1 MTVDD
6 KLIAF
11 ANRLADASGA
21 VIRPYFRQ
29 RIEVVH
35 KPGRAPF
42 DPVTEADKGG
52 ERAIRAIIDR
62 ERPEDG
68 ILGEEY
74 GEKPGSNNLRW
85 ILDPVDGTRAFI
97 TARHEW
103 GSLIALEDHE
113 VPVLGILDQP
123 VLGERFIG
131 VNGRSFLVEG
141 DKRTP
146 LKVRECAQLK
156 DAILCATDPS
166 QYFSEEQ
173 QAGFARVKAQV
184 RMTRY
189 CGDCYLF
196 AALSLGFVDI
206 IIEANFNRWDVAALI
221 PLVEG
226 AGGIITSWDG
236 GDCRDGKTIL
246 ACGDKR
252 VHEEAIKLL
261 KNGD

>member
-1 MTVDD
+1 MTVDE

-11 ANRLADASGA
+11 ASRLADASGA

-52 ERAIRAIIDR
+52 ERAIRAIIQR
-62 ERPEDG
+62 ERPDDG

-74 GEKPGSNNLRW
+74 GETPGKNGLRW
-85 ILDPVDGTRAFI
+85 VLDPVDGTRAFI
-97 TARHEW
+97 TGRHEW
-103 GSLIALEDHE
+103 GSLIALEDNE
-113 VPVLGILDQP
+113 IPVLGILDQP

-131 VNGRSFLVEG
+131 VNGRSLLVEG
-141 DKRTP
+141 EKRTA
-146 LKVRECAQLK
+146 LKVRECDGLK

-166 QYFSEEQ
+166 QYFSQEQ
-173 QAGFARVKAQV
+173 QAAFARVKAQV

-189 CGDCYLF
+189 SGDCYLF
-196 AALSLGFVDI
+196 AALALGFVDL

-226 AGGIITSWDG
+226 AGGIITAWDG
-236 GDCRDGKTIL
+236 GDCRDGKSIL
-246 ACGDKR
+246 ACGDKS

-261 KNGD
+261 KS